1 MLGDDLNLTSLE
13 LQKYHLPGTTVL
25 DAAEITPVG
34 AALRLPVDLVAQL
47 EQLLARADRDEDR
60 WKDANVTLFKP
71 TSLNKNREKNK
82 KKILN
87 GITNHF
93 IRSSGSSQTLVP
105 SLACA
110 SR

>member
-82 KKILN
+82 KKKSKMASQ
-87 GITNHF
+87 ITLFALPEVLKLWFH
-93 IRSSGSSQTLVP
+93 L
-105 SLACA
+105 
-110 SR
+110 

>member
-82 KKILN
+82 KKSKMASQ
-87 GITNHF
+87 ITLFALPEVLKLWFH
-93 IRSSGSSQTLVP
+93 L
-105 SLACA
+105 
-110 SR
+110 